1 MAEFKKIKTASLTD
15 SAVQVLITKILSG
28 ELEIGSFLPPE
39 RNLAEMLGISRS
51 SLHQAILE
59 LEYLG
64 FVSIVP
70 RRGTI
75 VSDYRKFPTPQ
86 SLSVIMSYGSL
97 KLDRALFDDMMDLR
111 IWLESECARRACVN
125 IYEKTYNEMLDII
138 DSLTEPEADIAKL
151 LYSFHY
157 KLTLASGNSL
167 YSMIYRGFEQML
179 VASMK
184 RHYDLRHDDIAEAAQ
199 MRREL
204 MNYIKNN
211 QPDEAADCVCRIIR
225 QGISVIEEIYNIDDK

>member
-28 ELEIGSFLPPE
+28 ELEVGSFLPPE

-97 KLDRALFDDMMDLR
+97 ELDRALFNDMMDLR
-111 IWLESECARRACVN
+111 IWLESECARRACTN
-125 IYEKTYNEMLDII
+125 IYEKTFNEMLEII
-138 DSLTEPEADIAKL
+138 DRLTEPEADIAKL

-184 RHYDLRHDDIAEAAQ
+184 RHYDLRREDITEAAHT
-199 MRREL
+199 RREL
-204 MNYIKNN
+204 MDYIKSN
-211 QPDEAADCVCRIIR
+211 QPEKAADCVCRIIR

>member
-1 MAEFKKIKTASLTD
+1 MADFEKIKAVSLTD
-15 SAVQVLITKILSG
+15 STVQVLTKKILSG
-28 ELEIGSFLPPE
+28 ELEVGRFLPPE
-39 RNLAEMLGISRS
+39 RSLSEMLGISRS

-59 LEYLG
+59 LEHLG

-75 VSDYRKFPTPQ
+75 VNDYRKFPTPQ
-86 SLSVIMSYGSL
+86 SLSAIMSYGSL
-97 KLDRALFDDMMDLR
+97 ELDKALFDDMMDLR

-138 DSLTEPEADIAKL
+138 DRLTEPDADIARL

-179 VASMK
+179 VSSMS
-184 RHYDLRHDDIAEAAQ
+184 RHYELRRDDITETAR

-204 MNYIKNN
+204 MEHIKNN
-211 QPDEAADCVCRIIR
+211 EPDMAAECVCSIIR
-225 QGISVIEEIYNIDDK
+225 QGISVIGEKYGG

>member
-1 MAEFKKIKTASLTD
+1 MAEFKKIKNPSLTD
-15 SAVQVLITKILSG
+15 TAVQIIITKILSG
-28 ELEIGSFLPPE
+28 ELETGSFLPPE

-70 RRGTI
+70 RRGT
-75 VSDYRKFPTPQ
+75 VVNDYRKFPTPQ

-97 KLDRALFDDMMDLR
+97 ALDRALFDDMMDLR
-111 IWLESECARRACVN
+111 IWLESECARRACDN
-125 IYEKTYNEMLDII
+125 IYEKTYNEMLEII
-138 DSLTEPEADIAKL
+138 DSLTLPDADIPRL

-179 VASMK
+179 VASME
-184 RHYDLRHDDIAEAAQ
+184 RHYDLRREDITETAR

-204 MNYIKNN
+204 MGYIKNK
-211 QPDEAADCVCRIIR
+211 QPDKAADCICEIIR
-225 QGISVIEEIYNIDDK
+225 QGISVIEKIYNIDEK